1 MREIKAIVIHCSA
14 SPNGRWTTAPD
25 IDRWHD
31 ERGFERLE
39 SWREKFNPDYK
50 AIGYHYIIYTNGAIA
65 TGRHQDEIGA
75 HAGGYNKHTLGVCLI
90 GTDKFTAEQ
99 WQALDELVARLRTR
113 YPAAKIIGH
122 RDLSPDLD
130 GDGTVEPHEWLK
142 TCPGFDVAA
151 WLARDGD
158 VPEELVLDLAEP

>member
-14 SPNGRWTTAPD
+14 SPNGRWTTALD

-50 AIGYHYIIYTNGAIA
+50 AIGYHFVIYTNGAIA

-99 WQALDELVARLRTR
+99 WQVLDELVARLRER
-113 YPAAKIIGH
+113 HPAARVLGH
-122 RDLSPDLD
+122 RDLPDVHKL
-130 GDGTVEPHEWLK
+130 
-142 TCPGFDVAA
+142 CPGFDVSA
-151 WLARDGD
+151 WLARDGN
-158 VPEELVLDLAEP
+158 VPEELILELTEL

>member
-14 SPNGRWTTAPD
+14 SPNGRWTAAPD

-99 WQALDELVARLRTR
+99 WQALDELVAKLRER
-113 YPAAKIIGH
+113 HPGAKVLGH
-122 RDLSPDLD
+122 RDLPDVHKL
-130 GDGTVEPHEWLK
+130 
-142 TCPGFDVAA
+142 CPGFDVAA
-151 WLARDGD
+151 WLAREGD
-158 VPEELVLDLAEP
+158 VPDELVLNLDEY